1 MKKAFNPN
9 DFFDTITVKDVAE
22 KFPALKGIDFTKE
35 SLNDKLVELNYEL
48 ISSEYEDKKFKNVE
62 DYYHLIVDPVV

>member
-1 MKKAFNPN
+1 MKKPFNPN
-9 DFFDTITVKDVAE
+9 DFFDTVTVKDVAE
-22 KFPALKGIDFTKE
+22 KFPALKEIDFTKE

-62 DYYHLIVDPVV
+62 DYYDLIVDPVV